1 MLQASFHHKIKFSS
15 NFTKLI
21 YTEDVLTSSFF
32 GLLQYLPS
40 KLIIDILSDS
50 INLKLKHE
58 EIGELKEILFWPKY
72 NSKGTS
78 NKNFVE
84 PDIFMEFEYADMLFE
99 IKHKDGFGQY
109 TNQWENEIISYYNEY
124 SENNKSIYFFAIG
137 GNTNLISESLLIDG
151 RKHIINKTSWHLL
164 LNKVV
169 NTKKSIINNIIK
181 IDNEKGVIRIID
193 DIITSFE
200 KHNYYQINWFENI
213 DLKYSINNNAEKIIN
228 KWKIGDKSFLFKI
241 AENREKINND
251 TLNIISKWKI

>member
-50 INLKLKHE
+50 INSKLNYN
-58 EIGELKEILFWPKY
+58 EIGELKDIQFWPKH
-72 NSKGTS
+72 NPKGTT
-78 NKNFVE
+78 NKKFVE
-84 PDIFMEFEYADMLFE
+84 PDIFIEFEYADMLFE
-99 IKHKDGFGQY
+99 MKHKDGYGQY
-109 TNQWENEIISYYNEY
+109 TDQWQNEIISYYNEY
-124 SENNKSIYFFAIG
+124 SENNKNIYFFAIG
-137 GNTNLISESLLIDG
+137 GNTNLISETLIIEG
-151 RKHIINKTSWHLL
+151 REHIINKTSWQLL

-169 NTKKSIINNIIK
+169 NTKKSIVNKSIK

-200 KHNYYQINWFENI
+200 KHNYYDINWFENI
-213 DLKYSINNNAEKIIN
+213 DLKYSINNNTGEIIN
-228 KWKIGDKSFLFKI
+228 KWEIEDKFLLFQI
-241 AENREKINND
+241 AENREKINNN